1 MSAHPKVV
9 ELLELLGC
17 CVEAMVIVVRAAVA
31 ILFALVALAAVA
43 ALLAGAPTPLW
54 RCASTISDT
63 AHGVTHTYCAD

>member
-9 ELLELLGC
+9 ELLALLGC
-17 CVEAMVIVVRAAVA
+17 CVEAVVFVVRAAAA
-31 ILFALVALAAVA
+31 ILILLVALAFVVA
-43 ALLAGAPTPLW
+43 ALNAPTPLW